1 MGRGEEGFVCVCV
14 CVFFFKAGVS
24 CCSKS
29 CCFSQL
35 SLVANNFR
43 VVTYVECMGVR
54 FSVTISFGEA
64 FRKRNIYAKMILVKQ
79 KKIL

>member
-1 MGRGEEGFVCVCV
+1 MWNVW
-14 CVFFFKAGVS
+14 A
-24 CCSKS
+24 
-29 CCFSQL
+29 
-35 SLVANNFR
+35 
-43 VVTYVECMGVR
+43 YV